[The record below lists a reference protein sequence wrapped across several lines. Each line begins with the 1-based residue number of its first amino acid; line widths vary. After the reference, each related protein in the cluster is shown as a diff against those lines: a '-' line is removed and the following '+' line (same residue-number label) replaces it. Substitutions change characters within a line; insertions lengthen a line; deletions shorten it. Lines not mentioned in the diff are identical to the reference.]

1 MSCTFYQN
9 DTLHSLSEKEQQKH
23 LESCPLCSERK
34 AFEDQIMQEAG
45 QLHRLKPDNALWDKI
60 ENTLQQDQNR
70 KRSGI
75 FAIPSS
81 PKTWLSAA
89 AIVIA
94 IFSVS
99 IFYFFSG
106 GSEKILSDG
115 ALFKVELSEQNYIDA
130 ITDLE
135 NEAKPKM
142 AQLDTD
148 LMLLYRDKLETI
160 DRQIKSC
167 REAIQSNPGNAHIR
181 RYMLAALQ
189 DKKDT
194 LKEILSI

>member
-9 DTLHSLSEKEQQKH
+9 DTLHLLSEEEQQKH

-34 AFEDQIMQEAG
+34 AFEDQIIHEAR
-45 QLHRLKPDNALWDKI
+45 QLNRVEPDNDLWDKI
-60 ENTLQQDQNR
+60 ETTLQQDQNR
-70 KRSGI
+70 ETSGI
-75 FAIPSS
+75 FPLRFGL
-81 PKTWLSAA
+81 KTWLSAA
-89 AIVIA
+89 AIIIA
-94 IFSVS
+94 LFSVS

-115 ALFKVELSEQNYIDA
+115 ALLKVELSEQNYIDA
-130 ITDLE
+130 INDLE
-135 NEAKPKM
+135 NDAKPKM
-142 AQLDTD
+142 AQLETD

-167 REAIQSNPGNAHIR
+167 RQAIQSNPGNAHIR

-189 DKKDT
+189 DKRDT